1 MPDETTAQPR
11 SIRFTD
17 AQLEVARLQHDA
29 LTTELTSALGS
40 IRGVVLEERDVR
52 EHVLRPA
59 YLDDV
64 VSSRG
69 LEEGTPFLDLRAHIG
84 IPHRLDVDDFGNA
97 LHAALKD
104 STEGYVMQLRQ
115 HGTAIWTLE
124 WNWAKGPGDG
134 SEGWT
139 PDVRMHVASVSKLI
153 TAMAMTKLL
162 AAHGISADTPIIGYL
177 PVYWATGPHVG
188 DVTFAHLMTHT
199 SGFVTGTSSSDYPF
213 MKAQVAA
220 GSTGTGSY
228 HYENMN
234 FGLCRILLATIDG
247 AISTGADFAHL
258 PFLPDLNDP
267 IWDAATTGAYRAYV
281 ETNIFAAACVIGTLT
296 HPGDDALAYGFPTAG
311 TGWNSGDLTTMAGG
325 AGWHLSVDD
334 LLAVMNDFRRVGNIV
349 SSAAAQGML
358 DDSFGIDL
366 VQATPAGTLYNK
378 NGLWQNGAA
387 QVEQSLAYFLPQDM
401 ELVVLANSAVG
412 SPAQFFRDVVTTLY
426 VDNLHPIFDL
436 PRLTEIVADHPIRRA
451 VTTP

>member
-1 MPDETTAQPR
+1 
-11 SIRFTD
+11 
-17 AQLEVARLQHDA
+17 
-29 LTTELTSALGS
+29 
-40 IRGVVLEERDVR
+40 
-52 EHVLRPA
+52 
-59 YLDDV
+59 
-64 VSSRG
+64 
-69 LEEGTPFLDLRAHIG
+69 
-84 IPHRLDVDDFGNA
+84 
-97 LHAALKD
+97 
-104 STEGYVMQLRQ
+104 
-115 HGTAIWTLE
+115 
-124 WNWAKGPGDG
+124 
-134 SEGWT
+134 
-139 PDVRMHVASVSKLI
+139 
-153 TAMAMTKLL
+153 
-162 AAHGISADTPIIGYL
+162 
-177 PVYWATGPHVG
+177 
-188 DVTFAHLMTHT
+188 MTHS

-234 FGLCRILLATIDG
+234 FGLCRILLATVDG
-247 AISTGADFAHL
+247 AIS
-258 PFLPDLNDP
+258 
-267 IWDAATTGAYRAYV
+267 TGAYRAYV

-366 VQATPAGTLYNK
+366 VQATPAGPLYNK

-387 QVEQSLAYFLPQDM
+387 QIEQSLAYFVPQDM

-426 VDNLHPIFDL
+426 VDNLHPI
-436 PRLTEIVADHPIRRA
+436 RRA